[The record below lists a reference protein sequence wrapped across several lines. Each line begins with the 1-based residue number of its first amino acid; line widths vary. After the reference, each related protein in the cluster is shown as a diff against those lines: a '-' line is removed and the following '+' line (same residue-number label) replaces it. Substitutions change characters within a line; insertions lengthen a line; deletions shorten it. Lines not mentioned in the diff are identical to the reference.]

1 MKKQKKRKLKKS
13 VIYFLLT
20 LFILIFTFST
30 YKIIKWFADSY
41 NTKKLTQD
49 INETTEVIESEG
61 NEENVIN
68 INPPENEKDDYWDFI
83 KQPYVSV
90 DFNSL
95 KERNSDTVAWIKVN
109 NSNINY
115 PVVQSTNN
123 EYYLNRAFDQS
134 YSGGGWIYMDYRNN
148 PTSFDTNTIIYG
160 HSMKDKSMFG
170 SLLQAR
176 YDYWYTNKDNQVIKL
191 STPQE
196 NTLWRMFST
205 YTIPAESYYIQ
216 NSFNTNEEI
225 ESFFNTLKERSVYD
239 FDVDLISSDK
249 ILTLSTCNSAT
260 TDERLVVHA
269 KLISVEKR

>member
-20 LFILIFTFST
+20 LFIIIFTFST
-30 YKIIKWFADSY
+30 YKIIKWFVDSY